1 MPPYSFVHRSLH
13 DKTTLESL
21 IYKRSRG
28 EYLSTKLNC
37 QTVWYALWGILKL
50 SGMAIFNQIILRL
63 SYYHFQAMEK
73 KSIISPSS
81 FTIYIPILPKLSA
94 TSKRLSNCL
103 GCKTSGSSNCLIWK
117 CQSNSFYL
125 PLYAS
130 EKFINV
136 PCEGFKQYH
145 QVIFSSL
152 KMFHVKVSNIIS
164 YIYIFDRIT
173 FH

>member
-1 MPPYSFVHRSLH
+1 M
-13 DKTTLESL
+13 TTLESL

-28 EYLSTKLNC
+28 EYLSTKIKNC
-37 QTVWYALWGILKL
+37 LACILGYSETVWHGHCQPDNLKTV
-50 SGMAIFNQIILRL
+50 
-63 SYYHFQAMEK
+63 YHFQAMEK

-81 FTIYIPILPKLSA
+81 LKIYIPILPKLSA

-103 GCKTSGSSNCLIWK
+103 GCKTSGSSNCLICK
-117 CQSNSFYL
+117 CQPNSFYL

-136 PCEGFKQYH
+136 PREGFKQYH

-152 KMFHVKVSNIIS
+152 KMFHVKVSN
-164 YIYIFDRIT
+164 T
-173 FH
+173 TM